1 MTPLRVYV
9 PLATRLAY
17 GTSIAPFQPTL
28 ACTAVALRW
37 WSSSTS
43 RRSPRGVRR
52 RSASV
57 LPPRA
62 GTISTFSP
70 DCVFR
75 RTFSLTISSP
85 EPKLSSSTTNL
96 AMEADV
102 AETVKT
108 VSIVTSVRRDETMLC
123 EAVREALEQS
133 VASASTL
140 ALRERR
146 VGQVRPGHKHPTTCA
161 KLTML
166 TAMRT

>member
-37 WSSSTS
+37 WSSNTS

-75 RTFSLTISSP
+75 RTFSFTISSA

-102 AETVKT
+102 AETVKM
-108 VSIVTSVRRDETMLC
+108 VSIVTSMRRDEAMLC
-123 EAVREALEQS
+123 EAAQKLSSSKREVS
-133 VASASTL
+133 VLTPSL
-140 ALRERR
+140 CERTR
-146 VGQVRPGHKHPTTCA
+146 DEPAWPRPTAPCWPTVGPER
-161 KLTML
+161 
-166 TAMRT
+166 

>member
-1 MTPLRVYV
+1 M

-28 ACTAVALRW
+28 ACTAVELRW

-108 VSIVTSVRRDETMLC
+108 ASIVTSMRRDETMVC
-123 EAVREALEQS
+123 EAVRY
-133 VASASTL
+133 TL
-140 ALRERR
+140 APNSAVLANCSCGSYAGKMCANEADDAQRRE
-146 VGQVRPGHKHPTTCA
+146 P
-161 KLTML
+161 KLSG
-166 TAMRT
+166 AY

>member
-102 AETVKT
+102 AETVRKL
-108 VSIVTSVRRDETMLC
+108 SIVTSVRRDQTMLC
-123 EAVREALEQS
+123 EAARAVRARRFGQLFVREINSQQ
-133 VASASTL
+133 
-140 ALRERR
+140 LRRCSPPRE
-146 VGQVRPGHKHPTTCA
+146 P
-161 KLTML
+161 KLSSD
-166 TAMRT
+166 

>member
-1 MTPLRVYV
+1 M

-75 RTFSLTISSP
+75 RTFSFTISSA

-108 VSIVTSVRRDETMLC
+108 VSIVTSVRRDETMFC
-123 EAVREALEQS
+123 EAVRSEQ
-133 VASASTL
+133 
-140 ALRERR
+140 RR
-146 VGQVRPGHKHPTTCA
+146 VGQLFVREISSQNGLKQADDADRPANQTVRGLPGRNKQQ
-161 KLTML
+161 
-166 TAMRT
+166 RV